1 MKSFLYHSV
10 QLKSSVR
17 TFKYISLRV
26 DKKSLRDKL
35 QSTKKKQQDIKEP
48 LLTYGRAD
56 RTH

>member
-35 QSTKKKQQDIKEP
+35 QSTKKKTTRYQ
-48 LLTYGRAD
+48 
-56 RTH
+56 RTTINIGASR